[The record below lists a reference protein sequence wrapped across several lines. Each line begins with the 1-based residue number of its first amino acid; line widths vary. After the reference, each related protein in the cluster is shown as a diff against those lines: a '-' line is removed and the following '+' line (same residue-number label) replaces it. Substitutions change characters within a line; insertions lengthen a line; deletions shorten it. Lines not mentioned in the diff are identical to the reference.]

1 MEKIQGFIENIIYQ
15 NPENQYTVF
24 EISTEGSPIVSV
36 GVLPG
41 ISEGMSVELT
51 GEFINHPTYGRQFK
65 TSSFEVKRPEDVKSI
80 ERYLGSGAI
89 KGVGPKMAKKIV
101 EKFGEDSLR
110 VIDEEPELLVSIKGI
125 SERIAQS
132 IAEQLKEKA
141 GMRDAMLFLQKYNLS
156 LALAVKV
163 YEYYGEAVY
172 DVLRENPYRLSEDID
187 GVGFKTADE
196 IALAA
201 GMPLDGRFRMRSGVL
216 YALSKAALSG
226 STALPEDILTNEA
239 ANLLGVGDFL
249 TQQALTELLIDHLV
263 IKKEIDGCE
272 YIFDR
277 AFYTMENNIAFRLLA
292 LEEAIDVSPK
302 NLKLAIDSIE
312 KEIGLKLAP
321 LQREAV
327 EAVAKEGVLVITG
340 GPGTGKTT
348 IINAIIHYM
357 DMEGMDFVLTAPTGR
372 AAKRMSEATG
382 YEASTIHRLLEVG
395 GGNENGFFNRNE
407 DNPLEIDAVIV
418 DEMSMVDVPL
428 MNALLK
434 AIPRGA
440 RLIMVGDENQLPSVG
455 PGSVLSDVIKSGC
468 FKVVE
473 LNEVF
478 RQAGGSDIV
487 LNAHGINEGKHV
499 NIDNN
504 SKDFFFLKRYE
515 ADKIINVML
524 QLVLEKLPGYVDA
537 KPSDIQVLSPMK
549 KGPLGVINLNE
560 VLRHYLNPPAAH
572 KSEHERGDITFR
584 DGDKVM
590 QIKNDYDLEWEL
602 RNKRGFVTQSGKG
615 VFNGDIGV
623 IRTIDSFT
631 KSVLVEFDEGRL
643 VEYPFE
649 KMDELELA
657 YAVTIHKSQGSEYPA
672 VVIPILSG
680 PAALY
685 NRNLIYTA
693 VTRARKCVSIV
704 GDENTFYSMIDNN
717 KRFERYSG
725 LSFFLKNAKNNL
737 ENRGIDKF

>member
-15 NPENQYTVF
+15 NPENQYAVF
-24 EISTEGSPIVSV
+24 ELTTESALIVSV

-51 GEFINHPTYGRQFK
+51 GEFTNHPTYGRQFK
-65 TSSFEVKRPEDVKSI
+65 TSSFEIKRPEDVKSI

-132 IAEQLKEKA
+132 IAGQVKEKS

-156 LALAVKV
+156 LALAVKI
-163 YEYYGEAVY
+163 YEYYGESVY
-172 DVLRENPYRLSEDID
+172 TVLRENPYRLSEDID

-201 GMPLDGRFRMRSGVL
+201 GMPLDSKFRMHSGVL
-216 YALSKAALSG
+216 YALTQAAVSG
-226 STALPEDILTNEA
+226 STCLPQNILIEEA
-239 ANLLGVGDFL
+239 ARLLGVGNFL
-249 TQQALTELLIDHLV
+249 TEQALTELLIDHFV
-263 IKKEIDGCE
+263 IKKEIDGVE

-277 AFYTMENNIAFRLLA
+277 AFYAMENNITFRLLSLKDA
-292 LEEAIDVSPK
+292 VDVSPK
-302 NLKLAIDSIE
+302 NLRLSVDSIE
-312 KEIGLKLAP
+312 SEIGLKLAP

-327 EAVAKEGVLVITG
+327 ESVAKEGVLVITG

-357 DMEGMDFVLTAPTGR
+357 DKEGMDFVLTAPTGR

-395 GGNENGFFNRNE
+395 GGTENGTFSRNE

-434 AIPRGA
+434 AIPKGA
-440 RLIMVGDENQLPSVG
+440 RLILVGDENQLPSVG

-487 LNAHGINEGKHV
+487 LNAHGINEGKHI

-504 SKDFFFLKRYE
+504 SKDFFFLKRYDV
-515 ADKIINVML
+515 DKIINVTL

-537 KPSDIQVLSPMK
+537 KPTDIQVLSPMK

-590 QIKNDYDLEWEL
+590 QIKNDYELEWEV
-602 RNKRGFVTQSGKG
+602 RNKRGYATQSGKG
-615 VFNGDIGV
+615 VFNGDIGF

-643 VEYPFE
+643 AEYPFE

-672 VVIPILSG
+672 VVIPILNG
-680 PAALY
+680 PDALY

-717 KRFERYSG
+717 KRSDRYSG
-725 LSFFLKNAKNNL
+725 LTYFLKNAKINL
-737 ENRGIDKF
+737 EKRSIDKF

>member
-24 EISTEGSPIVSV
+24 ELKTESASIVSV

-65 TSSFEVKRPEDVKSI
+65 TSSFEVRRPEDVESI

-101 EKFGEDSLR
+101 ERFGEDSLR
-110 VIDEEPELLVSIKGI
+110 VIDEEPELLVLIKGI

-132 IAEQLKEKA
+132 IADQVKEKS

-156 LALAVKV
+156 LALAVRV

-172 DVLRENPYRLSEDID
+172 NVLRENPYRLSEDID

-201 GMPLDGRFRMRSGVL
+201 GMPLDSKFRMRSGVL
-216 YALSKAALSG
+216 YALSQAALSG
-226 STALPEDILTNEA
+226 STCLPEELLTEEA
-239 ANLLGVGDFL
+239 ARLLGVGRFL
-249 TQQALTELLIDHLV
+249 TEQALTELLIDHMV
-263 IKKEIDGCE
+263 VKKEIDGNV

-277 AFYTMENNIAFRLLA
+277 AFYTMENNIAYRLLA
-292 LEEAIDVSPK
+292 LIEAIDVSPGDLK
-302 NLKLAIDSIE
+302 NAIDSIE

-321 LQREAV
+321 LQREAL

-395 GGNENGFFNRNE
+395 GGAESGIFNRNE

-455 PGSVLSDVIKSGC
+455 PGSVLADVIKSGH

-487 LNAHGINEGKHV
+487 LNAHGINEGKHI

-504 SKDFFFLKRYE
+504 SKDFFFLKRYDV
-515 ADKIINVML
+515 DKIINVTL
-524 QLVLEKLPGYVDA
+524 QLVLEKLPGYVEA

-549 KGPLGVINLNE
+549 KGPLGVVNLNE

-590 QIKNDYDLEWEL
+590 QIKNDYDLEWEM
-602 RNKRGFVTQSGKG
+602 RNKRGFVTQAGKG

-649 KMDELELA
+649 KLDELELA

-693 VTRARKCVSIV
+693 VTRAKKCVSIV
-704 GDENTFYSMIDNN
+704 GDEKTFYSMIDNN
-717 KRFERYSG
+717 KRSDRFSG
-725 LSFFLKNAKNNL
+725 LSFFLKNASEKL
-737 ENRGIDKF
+737 EKRSIDQF